1 MMVRRKLTDRKLK
14 SLKRDRSLEDK
25 LGHYD
30 TWDTVVPGLGVRVS
44 KTGRRTFVL
53 MTRYPGDQHPARRKL
68 TATNSLTTSAM
79 RWSCG
84 PINLKQ
90 SLR

>member
-1 MMVRRKLTDRKLK
+1 MMVKRNLTDRKLK
-14 SLKRDRSLEDK
+14 SLKRNRNLEDK

-53 MTRYPGDQHPARRKL
+53 LSRPGKRPAVG
-68 TATNSLTTSAM
+68 
-79 RWSCG
+79 WS
-84 PINLKQ
+84 
-90 SLR
+90 